1 MLCSTTPDDV
11 HSLCAAAVSDRFL
24 QASNRSFAAFG
35 RDEDEAFGE
44 SFSFVQLADTQFGFM
59 NHDVEWSADVALSE
73 RAVHH
78 INRLRPAFAIVCGDL
93 TNSLVKLTP
102 DADPAIRTRQVA
114 DFKRVYSQLRADV
127 PLVCVCGNHDV
138 GNRPTPAS
146 IARYAADFGDD
157 FFAFRV
163 RGVACIVV
171 NSNLWGL
178 PADAPL
184 VDQQFVWLEA
194 ELARAHA
201 SHAQHI
207 LLFCHHPLFL
217 ESVDEPDDSDSFGV
231 THFVENGVTHT
242 LRNGYFHVSGVH
254 RQRLVAL
261 LTRFGCKLVFTGHW
275 HRNAEIRCPRTGV
288 TVVVTT
294 AVGKQLAG
302 DSAGLRVVS
311 VTADDV
317 TYPFFSLDELDELEK
332 RDAALQR

>member
-1 MLCSTTPDDV
+1 MSSFV
-11 HSLCAAAVSDRFL
+11 GDRFL
-24 QASNRSFAAFG
+24 QASQRTFAAFG
-35 RDEDEAFGE
+35 RSEDAAFSE
-44 SFSFVQLADTQFGFM
+44 FSFVQLADTQFGFM
-59 NHDVEWSADVALSE
+59 NHDVEWSQDVALSQ

-93 TNSLVKLTP
+93 TNSLVELTP
-102 DADPAIRTRQVA
+102 AVDPSVRTRQVA
-114 DFKRVYSQLRADV
+114 DFKRVYGDLRADV

-138 GNRPTPAS
+138 GNQPTAAS

-163 RGVACIVV
+163 RGVACVVV

-178 PADAPL
+178 PAGVPL
-184 VDQQFVWLEA
+184 VEQQFAWLEA
-194 ELARAHA
+194 ELARARD
-201 SHAQHI
+201 SRAQHI

-231 THFVENGVTHT
+231 THFVEDGVQHT
-242 LRNGYFHVSGVH
+242 LRNGYFHVAAHH

-261 LTRFGCKLVFTGHW
+261 LTQFGCKLVFTGHW
-275 HRNAEIRCPRTGV
+275 HRNAEIRCPRSGV

-311 VTADDV
+311 VTADAV

-332 RDAALQR
+332 NADPQQQR